1 MNVPIKF
8 GTDGWRGVI
17 ADTFTFENVRYAAQ
31 ATADYFSTVRGPE
44 RAVFIGFDVRFHSK
58 TFARVASEVFAGNG
72 FRVVMM
78 DRPYPTP
85 YVSFEVKR
93 RGFAGGIVITASHN
107 PPTFN
112 GFKVKAHFGGSA
124 TPAITAQIEKNLE
137 SREPGTPPAAFGGS
151 PPQRGGE
158 DLSPSSRGTAAVR
171 PRGAPPAPNFP
182 IETVGPEKYYFEHL
196 KSLVDWD
203 RISKSK
209 LKVIVDSMHG
219 CGGFIL
225 EEMLRDT
232 SCTVKTIRG
241 NPDPLFGGINPEPM
255 MPQLEPL
262 GDAVRKSASHAGLA
276 TDGDA
281 DRLGIV
287 DETGEYVNTLQTLP
301 LLLLHVYRNKG
312 WRGAVAR
319 TYSQSLL
326 VPRIASTLGLPVY
339 ERPIGFKNIGELM
352 LENEI
357 LIGGEE
363 SGGIGLSRHLPE
375 RDGIFINLLF
385 LDLLAAS
392 RKTCTELIQDM
403 WREFGEFHYDRR
415 DLHVPIEAGQAV
427 VEKWKS
433 DPPATLAGRRVK
445 EIGKLDGSK
454 VFLEKDSWILFR
466 QSGTEPLLRIYCEAP
481 SRPAVNEIMSAGLK
495 FVEQFNPFGVS

>member
-1 MNVPIKF
+1 MKLPIKF
-8 GTDGWRGVI
+8 GTDGWRAVI

-31 ATADYFSTVRGPE
+31 ATADYLKTVKEAEP
-44 RAVFIGFDVRFHSK
+44 AVFVGFDVRFQSK
-58 TFARVASEVFAGNG
+58 NFARAAAEVLAGNG
-72 FRVVMM
+72 LRVVMM

-85 YVSFEVKR
+85 YVSFEVR
-93 RGFAGGIVITASHN
+93 RRKLAGGVMITASHN
-107 PPTFN
+107 PPVFN

-124 TPAITAQIEKNLE
+124 TPAITAQIEKNLGNE
-137 SREPGTPPAAFGGS
+137 PRIPGTHPEFSGI
-151 PPQRGGE
+151 Q
-158 DLSPSSRGTAAVR
+158 
-171 PRGAPPAPNFP
+171 GASLEF
-182 IETVGPEKYYFEHL
+182 VGPEKYYFDHL

-203 RISKSK
+203 RISKSR
-209 LKVIVDSMHG
+209 LKIVVDSMHG
-219 CGGFIL
+219 CGGYLL
-225 EEMLRDT
+225 EELLRDT
-232 SCTVKTIRG
+232 SCTVQTIRG

-262 GDAVRKSASHAGLA
+262 GEAVRKSGSDVGLA

-287 DETGEYVNTLQTLP
+287 DETGQYVNTLQTLS
-301 LLLLHVYRNKG
+301 LLLLHTYRNKG

-326 VPRIASTLGLPVY
+326 IPRITAKFGLRLY
-339 ERPIGFKNIGELM
+339 ECPIGFKNIGELM

-375 RDGIFINLLF
+375 RDGIFVNLLF

-392 RKTCTELIQDM
+392 GKSCTQLIREM
-403 WREFGEFHYDRR
+403 WNEFGEFHYGRR
-415 DLHVPIEAGQAV
+415 DLHIPIDAGQAAI
-427 VEKWKS
+427 EKWKTA
-433 DPPATLAGRRVK
+433 PPATFAGRRVQ
-445 EIGKLDGSK
+445 EIGKLDGVK

-466 QSGTEPLLRIYCEAP
+466 QSGTEPLLRVYCEAP
-481 SRPAVNEIMSAGLK
+481 TEQAVAEIMSSGLK
-495 FVEQFNPFGVS
+495 FVEQFTPVGVL

>member
-1 MNVPIKF
+1 MNSPIKF
-8 GTDGWRGVI
+8 GTDGWRAII
-17 ADTFTFENVRYAAQ
+17 ADTFTFDNVRIAAQ
-31 ATADYFSTVRGPE
+31 ATADYFKTVEGCERG
-44 RAVFIGFDVRFHSK
+44 VFVGYDVRFQSRA
-58 TFARVASEVFAGNG
+58 FARAAAEVFAANE
-72 FRVVMM
+72 FRVLMM

-85 YVSFEVKR
+85 YVSFEVR
-93 RGFAGGIVITASHN
+93 RRKLAGGIMITASHN
-107 PPTFN
+107 PLNFN

-124 TPAITAQIEKNLE
+124 MPAITAKIEKAVAALYDRRQSGDCDILGGHRPPLQLE
-137 SREPGTPPAAFGGS
+137 S
-151 PPQRGGE
+151 
-158 DLSPSSRGTAAVR
+158 
-171 PRGAPPAPNFP
+171 
-182 IETVGPEKYYFEHL
+182 VGPEKYYFEHI

-203 RISKSK
+203 RIGKSK
-209 LKVIVDSMHG
+209 LKIVVDSMHG
-219 CGGFIL
+219 CGGYIL
-225 EEMLRDT
+225 EELLRDT
-232 SCTVKTIRG
+232 SCTVETIRG

-262 GDAVRKSASHAGLA
+262 GEAVRKSSSHVGLA

-287 DETGEYVNTLQTLP
+287 DEAGEYINTLQTLS

-326 VPRIASTLGLPVY
+326 IPRIAAAFGLQLY

-392 RKTCTELIQDM
+392 RKTPTELIRDM
-403 WREFGEFHYDRR
+403 WKEFGEFHFDRR
-415 DLHVPIEAGQAV
+415 DLHVPIDAGNAV
-427 VEKWKS
+427 VARWKT
-433 DPPATLAGRRVK
+433 DPPASFAGRRVQ
-445 EIGKLDGSK
+445 EVGKLDGSK
-454 VFLEKDSWILFR
+454 VFLENDSWILFR
-466 QSGTEPLLRIYCEAP
+466 QSGTEPLLRVYCEAP
-481 SRPAVNEIMSAGLK
+481 SRSAVAEIMGAGLK
-495 FVEQFNPFGVS
+495 FVEQFTSAGVH